1 MNFDGEWQRLPEQD
15 IAALRSLGGTEATS
29 RVNLMTSAHQ
39 ACPLDAAGS

>member
-15 IAALRSLGGTEATS
+15 IAALRPLGGTEVTS